1 MLCDSIAADAYLR
14 KEYHGFSVTQE
25 KIRAAQKFA
34 LAPDFALAADG
45 LTDNYAELE
54 RIAPFCRLPYRLCWF
69 EFAQADRAHWRA
81 APLHYPGLQSS
92 PLRVGFLAEAL
103 RDDLA
108 CWRATLF
115 WSLNNPVHHSL
126 NASPMVTIYDTAKS
140 MGAEKLASLV
150 DFDFA
155 EFDCG
160 IPDSIAAEYY
170 GKLARSDWAGEVRYL
185 FAVLGLL
192 NARNVAEAET
202 VSYERLNR
210 SRAKAKKP
218 PLSTHTLLK
227 IRSVHR
233 RSLTGKGSGATAET
247 RAHFV
252 RGHFKTRKTG
262 IFFWRPYMRGDLA
275 HGYAAKDYEV
285 RR

>member
-1 MLCDSIAADAYLR
+1 MLCDSIAADAFRNYR
-14 KEYHGFSVTQE
+14 GFSATQE
-25 KIRAAQKFA
+25 KILVAQKFA

-45 LTDNYAELE
+45 LTDNFAELE

-69 EFAQADRAHWRA
+69 EFAQADRAHWRT
-81 APLHYPGLQSS
+81 APLHYPSLQSS

-108 CWRATLF
+108 CWRTTLF
-115 WSLNNPVHHSL
+115 WSLKNPAHHGL
-126 NASPMVTIYDTAKS
+126 NASPLVMIYDTAKP
-140 MGAEKLASLV
+140 MGPDKLASLV
-150 DFDFA
+150 NSDLA
-155 EFDCG
+155 EFDCD
-160 IPDSIAAEYY
+160 IPESVAEEYY
-170 GKLARSDWAGEVRYL
+170 SKLARSDWAGEIRYL

-192 NARNVAEAET
+192 NTRNVAEAET
-202 VSYERLNR
+202 VSYERLNKQR
-210 SRAKAKKP
+210 VRADKP

-233 RSLTGKGSGATAET
+233 RALTGKGSGVTAET

-285 RR
+285 GR